1 MVDRVNN
8 IVPKRQLFYD
18 EMDEND
24 EFVDD
29 SDADPDY

>member
-18 EMDEND
+18 EMDESD

-29 SDADPDY
+29 SDADPD